1 MGTPFTITFMG
12 TGTGVPLKNRQ
23 APGLV
28 VQAGDTHLLVD
39 SGSGTAYQLARAGL
53 HYYQFDHLLYSHFAH
68 PDHINDLAE
77 LIFANNYFDI
87 PRKTTLSIYGPKGIK
102 NFLKNLFVLYPVL
115 GNPPYPIT
123 VHELE
128 QDTIGVNDVTIETK
142 PLNHQQS
149 ACLGYRISHSGKSI
163 IYSGDT
169 DYCAAL
175 VTLAQ
180 QGDVLIVECSFPD
193 GYKVDGHLTPAEIGQ
208 IATQAQVKKVILT
221 HLYPLCDHVDVV
233 SQVKKQFSGEVI
245 RAEDLMQI
253 TI

>member
-1 MGTPFTITFMG
+1 MG

-77 LIFANNYFDI
+77 LIFANNYFDLL
-87 PRKTTLSIYGPKGIK
+87 RKTTLSIYGPKGIK
-102 NFLKNLFVLYPVL
+102 NFLANLITLYPVL
-115 GNPPYPIT
+115 GNTPYPIR

-128 QDTIGVNDVTIETK
+128 QDTISVNDVTIETK

-149 ACLGYRISHSGKSI
+149 ACLGYRINYQGKII

-169 DYCAAL
+169 DYCDAL

-180 QGDVLIVECSFPD
+180 HGDVLIVECSFPD
-193 GYKVDGHLTPAEIGQ
+193 DYKVDGHLTPAEIGQ

-245 RAEDLMQI
+245 RAEDLMHVSI
-253 TI
+253 

>member
-1 MGTPFTITFMG
+1 MGTPFTLTFMG

-28 VQAGDTHLLVD
+28 VQAGDTPLLLD

-68 PDHINDLAE
+68 PDHINDLAA
-77 LIFANNYFDI
+77 LIFGNSYFD
-87 PRKTTLSIYGPKGIK
+87 PLRKTTLSIYGPKGIK
-102 NFLKNLFVLYPVL
+102 IFLKNLFVLYPVL
-115 GNPPYPIT
+115 NNPPYPIA

-128 QDTIGVNDVTIETK
+128 QDTISVNEVTIATR

-149 ACLGYRISHSGKSI
+149 ACLGYRINYQGKSI

-169 DYCAAL
+169 DYCDAL

-180 QGDVLIVECSFPD
+180 HGDVLIVECSFPD

-208 IATQAQVKKVILT
+208 IAAQAQVKKSAP
-221 HLYPLCDHVDVV
+221 HSSV
-233 SQVKKQFSGEVI
+233 SSM
-245 RAEDLMQI
+245 RPC
-253 TI
+253 